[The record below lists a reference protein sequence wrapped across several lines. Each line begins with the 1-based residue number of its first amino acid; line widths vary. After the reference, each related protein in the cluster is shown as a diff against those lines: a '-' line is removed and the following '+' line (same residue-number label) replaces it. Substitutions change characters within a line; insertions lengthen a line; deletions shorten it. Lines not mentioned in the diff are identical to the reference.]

1 MNVRTVSWLI
11 LITLSVVW
19 GSSFILMKRG
29 LEAFSSQQV
38 AAMRISIAFVVLV
51 PLLLKHYQIDL
62 KKYWKGLLMMGFFG
76 NFLPAFLFTAAET
89 QISSSLAGMLNA
101 LTPLFAVI
109 VAFLWFKIKPSS
121 KKFSGLIVGFIAA
134 CGLILFDSGEDVFRN
149 FSYGFLVL
157 LATMSYAISANAIKR
172 YLYDLNSVKAT
183 VWAFCFTGPPALIYL
198 LVGTDFITRVQNHP
212 GAGPALLYIAIL
224 AVVGTAV
231 AVVLFNIL
239 IKNAGVLFASSCT
252 YLIPVVAILWG
263 IFDGETVNGAQF
275 LSMGAVIL
283 SVNLINRD

>member
-198 LVGTDFITRVQNHP
+198 LVGTDFTTRVQNHP

-283 SVNLINRD
+283 SVYLINRD